1 MSKTFSRAIVAASA
15 ALALGACST
24 VVPSS
29 GTSTA
34 AAPMMSK
41 NNTIAE
47 NVQISAT
54 HTTMEKAV
62 IAADLVS
69 TLSSPGPFTV
79 FAPTDSAFSAV
90 PEASLNMLL
99 QPSNKQAL
107 QKVLY
112 YHVVAGKVSAK
123 DLSAKIAA
131 GGGKA
136 MLNTIAGEQLTATIS
151 GGNVMIMGKNGS
163 MGTVTRAD
171 VGQSNGV
178 MHVTDG
184 VLLPTM

>member
-1 MSKTFSRAIVAASA
+1 MKNSVSFKIIAASV
-15 ALALGACST
+15 ALALGGCST

-29 GTSTA
+29 GVPA
-34 AAPMMSK
+34 AAVPMMSK

-47 NVQISAT
+47 NVQISAA
-54 HTTMEKAV
+54 HTMMEKAV
-62 IAADLVS
+62 SAADLVS

-79 FAPTDSAFSAV
+79 FAPTDDAFSAV
-90 PEASLNMLL
+90 PAASMEMLL

-112 YHVVAGKVSAK
+112 YHVVAGEVSAK
-123 DLSAKIAA
+123 DLMAKIAA
-131 GGGKA
+131 GGGKT
-136 MLNTIAGEQLTATIS
+136 MINTIAGEQLTATVS
-151 GGNVMIMGKNGS
+151 GGNVVIIGKNGS

-178 MHVTDG
+178 MHVLDG

>member
-1 MSKTFSRAIVAASA
+1 MNRSILHAVLAASV
-15 ALALGACST
+15 ALVLGACSSIIP
-24 VVPSS
+24 PSS
-29 GTSTA
+29 TSTA
-34 AAPMMSK
+34 AAPMMSPQ
-41 NNTIAE
+41 NTIAE
-47 NVQISAT
+47 NVQISAA

-69 TLSSPGPFTV
+69 TLNSPGPFTV
-79 FAPTDSAFSAV
+79 FAPTDSAFTAV
-90 PEASLNMLL
+90 PAASLDMLL
-99 QPSNKQAL
+99 QPANKAVL

-112 YHVVAGKVSAK
+112 YHVVAGKVSAR
-123 DLSAKIAA
+123 DLTAKIAA

-163 MGTVTRAD
+163 MGTVTSAD

-178 MHVTDG
+178 IHVIDG
-184 VLLPTM
+184 VLLPSM